1 MSSRLHFYA
10 TQADLESVIRKVEE
24 TASFRY
30 ALTGLH
36 PTPSYPTYNSAIE
49 IPDLG
54 HATADSSMGCKS
66 YLVLRH
72 GQKIAVRKIPQNAGG
87 ARHAV
92 DQLANPD
99 SIIFQPA
106 GISGNAT
113 VIHGR
118 IATTGTTIEAK
129 TIFATFQRHFR
140 KYFAKHA
147 AFYVGP
153 EAMQLR
159 EKGFRLT
166 MAIQSP
172 PEFDLA

>member
-1 MSSRLHFYA
+1 MSSQLHFYA
-10 TQADLESVIRKVEE
+10 TQSDLESVIRKIEE
-24 TASFRY
+24 TASFCY
-30 ALTGLH
+30 ALTGSH

-66 YLVLRH
+66 YLVLRQ
-72 GQKIAVRKIPQNAGG
+72 GQKIAARKIPQNAGG
-87 ARHAV
+87 TRHAV

-99 SIIFQPA
+99 SITFQPA
-106 GISGNAT
+106 GIRGNAT

-118 IATTGTTIEAK
+118 IATTGTTMEAK
-129 TIFATFQRHFR
+129 TIFATFQRHF
-140 KYFAKHA
+140 KKHFVKRA
-147 AFYVGP
+147 AFDVGP
-153 EAMQLR
+153 EAMQLK
-159 EKGFRLT
+159 EQGFRLT

>member
-10 TQADLESVIRKVEE
+10 TQADLESVIRKIEE
-24 TASFRY
+24 TASFCY

-36 PTPSYPTYNSAIE
+36 PTPSCPMYNSAIE
-49 IPDLG
+49 IPGLG
-54 HATADSSMGCKS
+54 RATANSSMACNS
-66 YLVLRH
+66 YLVVRQ

-87 ARHAV
+87 TRHAV

-106 GISGNAT
+106 GIRGNAT

-118 IATTGTTIEAK
+118 IATTGITIESK
-129 TIFATFQRHFR
+129 TIFATFQRHF
-140 KYFAKHA
+140 KKCFAKHA
-147 AFYVGP
+147 AFYVGS
-153 EAMQLR
+153 EAMQLK

-172 PEFDLA
+172 AEFDLA